1 MKIAFISMSGVRVRT
16 EELAQL
22 GVTLPG
28 FVDRGSVIASLPS
41 LAGVTLAALTPADA
55 RFDYY
60 DVADVTG
67 APVLDGYD
75 LVAFS
80 TFTAM
85 AYECYAL
92 ADRYRAA
99 GVPTVIGGLH
109 ATLVPDEAKRHAD
122 AVCVGEGETLWPR
135 IVEDARTGKLQ
146 PMYREENRG
155 SYPLSRTPVPR
166 FELLDIERYNRLTV
180 QTSRGCPLDCEFCAA
195 SKIYGRYRI
204 KPVAQVIA
212 EIDAILKIW
221 PSPFI
226 EFADDNTFVDKS
238 WAKAFVRE
246 LRTRRVRWFTETDV
260 SLADDSELL
269 ELLAGSGCQ
278 QVLVRARKRAAS
290 RSRAHRPR
298 ELEDEAT
305 GHLRAVHRRGPGA
318 RHHRERL
325 LHRRPR
331 LRHTRRLHRDRRFRE
346 TDRLARV
353 PDHRPHPVPR
363 HPALR
368 EAQSGGATAARRV
381 LGSLHFVRREFP
393 AEGDER
399 RPAGVRAPL
408 VVLAALLLRGAD
420 APTPALHGHPEA
432 AHDGRHI
439 SVRDPCRVP
448 RRLPRS

>member
-260 SLADDSELL
+260 SLADDPELL

-278 QVLVRARKRAAS
+278 QVLVGLESVRRPGLERIDRANWKMKRRDTYERFIDEVQGRGITVNGCFIVGLDSDTPDVFPEIADFVKRTGLLECQITVLTPFPGTRLYERLKAEG
-290 RSRAHRPR
+290 RLLRDEYWDRCTLFDVNFRPKGMSVD
-298 ELEDEAT
+298 ELES
-305 GHLRAVHRRGPGA
+305 GLRWLFSQLYSSA
-318 RHHRERL
+318 EQ
-325 LHRRPR
+325 
-331 LRHTRRLHRDRRFRE
+331 TRRRRHFMDIQKR
-346 TDRLARV
+346 RM
-353 PDHRPHPVPR
+353 
-363 HPALR
+363 
-368 EAQSGGATAARRV
+368 TAAT
-381 LGSLHFVRREFP
+381 S
-393 AEGDER
+393 A
-399 RPAGVRAPL
+399 
-408 VVLAALLLRGAD
+408 
-420 APTPALHGHPEA
+420 
-432 AHDGRHI
+432 
-439 SVRDPCRVP
+439 
-448 RRLPRS
+448 

>member
-1 MKIAFISMSGVRVRT
+1 MKVAFISMSGVRVRT

-260 SLADDSELL
+260 SLADDPELL

-278 QVLVRARKRAAS
+278 QVLVGLESVRRPSLERIDRANWKMKRRDTYERFIDEVQGRGITVNGCFIVGLDSDTPDVFPEIADFVKRTGLLECQITVLTPFPGTRLYERLKAEG
-290 RSRAHRPR
+290 RLLRDEYWDRCTLFDVNFRPKGMSVD
-298 ELEDEAT
+298 ELES
-305 GHLRAVHRRGPGA
+305 GLRWLFSQLYSSA
-318 RHHRERL
+318 EQ
-325 LHRRPR
+325 
-331 LRHTRRLHRDRRFRE
+331 TRRRRHFMDIQKR
-346 TDRLARV
+346 RM
-353 PDHRPHPVPR
+353 
-363 HPALR
+363 
-368 EAQSGGATAARRV
+368 TAAT
-381 LGSLHFVRREFP
+381 S
-393 AEGDER
+393 A
-399 RPAGVRAPL
+399 
-408 VVLAALLLRGAD
+408 
-420 APTPALHGHPEA
+420 
-432 AHDGRHI
+432 
-439 SVRDPCRVP
+439 
-448 RRLPRS
+448 